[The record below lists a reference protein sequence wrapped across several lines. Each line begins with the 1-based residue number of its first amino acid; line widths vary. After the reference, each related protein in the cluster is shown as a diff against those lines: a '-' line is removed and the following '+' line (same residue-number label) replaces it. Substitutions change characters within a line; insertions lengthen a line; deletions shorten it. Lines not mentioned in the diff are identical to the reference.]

1 MAGSM
6 TAPIGY
12 CGTVGELLDKIISL
26 DLYSGDRLYI
36 SGDDYGNG
44 ASLLTEQYDVILES

>member
-1 MAGSM
+1 M